1 VRNGAVSA
9 IRSRIASRLALAAA
23 RRTADRFHR
32 LYYEVGKRGGTWK
45 DTRWLGVVAYKS
57 PLDLWVYQEILHEV
71 RPELIVETGT
81 AHGGSALYL
90 ASICDLIGAGEVV
103 TIDVEEGNARPR
115 HPRVTYLLGSSV
127 SDGIVDEVRARSRD
141 RSPVLVV
148 LDSDHRKDHV
158 LGELRAYA
166 DLVTAGSYLIV
177 EDTSVNGNPVEPAF
191 GPGPMEAVRA
201 FLREDRR
208 FEVDR
213 TREKLLMTF
222 NPQGFLRKTRD

>member
-1 VRNGAVSA
+1 MKRGAASA
-9 IRSRIASRLALAAA
+9 IRARIGSRLALASS
-23 RRTADRFHR
+23 RRTASRFHR

-71 RPELIVETGT
+71 RPQLIVETGT

-90 ASICDLIGAGEVV
+90 ASICDLLGDGEVV
-103 TIDVEEGNARPR
+103 TIDVAEGERPA
-115 HPRVTYLLGSSV
+115 HPRISYLRGSSV
-127 SDGIVDEVRARSRD
+127 SGDVVAAVRARAEG
-141 RSPVLVV
+141 RSPVMVV
-148 LDSDHRKDHV
+148 LDSDHREDHV

-166 DLVTAGSYLIV
+166 DLVTPGSYLIV

-191 GPGPMEAVRA
+191 GPGPMEAVRT

-222 NPQGFLRKTRD
+222 NPGGFLKRIR